1 MKNLSGWNS
10 FGSGYL
16 RLFYED
22 YIMDSSLDPYQV
34 LAEVKK
40 QIKVDAL
47 QQLEGHQ
54 RGNEL
59 FEQEFQKL
67 YNLTETNEFADAGI
81 IDGLNEMNISMGDF
95 DSAIARLK
103 ELVKDSGDV
112 AEAVDKGN
120 EVISSIDQILAK
132 GAALQGLGD
141 SAYTEIQKFRQ
152 DMMKVCYSLKYI
164 HNHNLTL
171 KGRDDLLNQIK
182 SIQSNVSGYMLEL
195 SLVFAFV
202 GANEHGLNEI
212 YQTLINIGGHGSG
225 LRAQMKIDPH
235 MEADLRKLKQAL
247 SSNGSIQSKADAVFH
262 MIMGEGNGEV
272 SSESGWVGFQAKN
285 VGDIKKAIHVGNY
298 SLNNIG
304 IEKYFDPGFL
314 VNITGSLAGDQYRQA
329 VPTEKRRYKGTLSS
343 QGAVDALW
351 QSIKNSTKILGAAD
365 AIAGAVNANISNQ
378 VSYYVVRNK
387 GNGSI
392 KVIAVSKIFNKII
405 QEFQNENLSS
415 LGINTDLADSGST
428 RSKFF
433 KINVN
438 AYSED
443 KQPWQRSGEAW
454 PPIWKAIN
462 DTKVSISINFSSFFS
477 SV

>member
-1 MKNLSGWNS
+1 
-10 FGSGYL
+10 
-16 RLFYED
+16 
-22 YIMDSSLDPYQV
+22 MDSSLNPYQV
-34 LAEVKK
+34 LAEAKK
-40 QIKVDAL
+40 QIKIDAL

-120 EVISSIDQILAK
+120 KVIFSIDQILAK

-164 HNHNLTL
+164 HSHNLTF

-202 GANEHGLNEI
+202 GANEYGLNEV
-212 YQTLINIGGHGSG
+212 YQALINIGGHGSG

-235 MEADLRKLKQAL
+235 METDLKKLKQAL
-247 SSNGSIQSKADAVFH
+247 NSNGSIQSKADAVFH

-272 SSESGWVGFQAKN
+272 SSESG
-285 VGDIKKAIHVGNY
+285 
-298 SLNNIG
+298 
-304 IEKYFDPGFL
+304 
-314 VNITGSLAGDQYRQA
+314 
-329 VPTEKRRYKGTLSS
+329 
-343 QGAVDALW
+343 
-351 QSIKNSTKILGAAD
+351 
-365 AIAGAVNANISNQ
+365 
-378 VSYYVVRNK
+378 
-387 GNGSI
+387 
-392 KVIAVSKIFNKII
+392 
-405 QEFQNENLSS
+405 
-415 LGINTDLADSGST
+415 
-428 RSKFF
+428 
-433 KINVN
+433 
-438 AYSED
+438 
-443 KQPWQRSGEAW
+443 
-454 PPIWKAIN
+454 
-462 DTKVSISINFSSFFS
+462 
-477 SV
+477 